1 MNNTAAMP
9 RKKNT
14 FGLALMIALSG
25 AILPWET
32 AMPKTRSEE
41 PIRIGYFH
49 GGRTVL
55 LMRAYENGE
64 FDAVGLPVELYSKTL
79 RAEGY
84 QLVPKST
91 AKFTDECGGPLY
103 TGKVRG
109 TELTDGIIDDKM
121 DLAMIGESS
130 FLESMYAGKPIV
142 AIAELGHD
150 VKKHSGHAI
159 LMHKGIKIRS
169 PKDFLG
175 KILISR
181 RAGPGDGAFL
191 KVFLDKSG
199 VDLKNDVLQMSN
211 DQMPKNLAEKRKLPK
226 NKVLIFDDTYEDV
239 MTAGLQSEVIDGGY
253 FHLMSL
259 EDPLCAPYYLLE
271 PLHEFVNAELSHAVL
286 VCHKDFLKK
295 NRQRLVKLIEVYIKR
310 IKYEHSL
317 TYEERTYQMPIG
329 SGFKMAVNIQ
339 GLNYPQYDLIPTSSA
354 ALLYEVQNILTKY
367 ANFPQKK
374 IRIEDFIDNSLV
386 LEAAKNLN
394 LTEKDDYWQS
404 EY

>member
-1 MNNTAAMP
+1 MNNPALIP
-9 RKKNT
+9 CKQKIIVP
-14 FGLALMIALSG
+14 ALMIALAG
-25 AILPWET
+25 ILLPLNAAPAKT
-32 AMPKTRSEE
+32 ASEQ

-49 GGRTVL
+49 GGRTVI

-64 FDAVGLPVELYSKTL
+64 FDAQGLPVELYSKTL

-91 AKFTDECGGPLY
+91 TQFTDECGGPLY

-109 TELTDGIIDDKM
+109 TELTDAIIDDKM

-130 FLESMYAGKPIV
+130 FIEAMYSGKPIV

-159 LMHKGIKIRS
+159 LMRKGIKIRS

-175 KILISR
+175 KIIISR
-181 RAGPGDGAFL
+181 RAGPGDSTFL

-199 VDLKNDVLQMSN
+199 VDLKKDVLQLSN
-211 DQMPKNLAEKRKLPK
+211 GEMPKNLEEKRKLPK

-239 MTAGLQSEVIDGGY
+239 MTAGLQSGVIDGGY

-259 EDPLCAPYYLLE
+259 EDPLCAPYYLLA
-271 PLHEFVNAELSHAVL
+271 PLHDFVNAELSHAVL
-286 VCHKDFLKK
+286 VCHKDFLRK
-295 NRQRLVKLIEVYIKR
+295 NRARLVKLIEIYIKR

-317 TYEERTYQMPIG
+317 SYEERTSMVPLG
-329 SGFKMAVNIQ
+329 TGFKMAVNIQ

-354 ALLYEVQNILTKY
+354 KLLYEVQRILVKY
-367 ANFPQKK
+367 AGFPKRNIK
-374 IRIEDFIDNSLV
+374 IEDFIDNSLV
-386 LEAAKNLN
+386 LEAAKNLG
-394 LTEKDDYWQS
+394 LTEKDDYRPS